1 MITKAIVS
9 EIVDNYSVKVRV
21 PRYDGVSFENT
32 AVSDEDLSI
41 AYMCTLPNMRI
52 NPVVGDVVF
61 IEYEDNDQSKPIIVG
76 YLFREDVGDTVCDI
90 IANSLT
96 IKGDT
101 HLSSDTTIGNVTPNE
116 IESLSGIK
124 GNIQGQIDNLGSIEY
139 LRGVVKTYTL
149 NSDSWTQLQQ
159 PFAGIYKFSYVL
171 DDMSSNDLKI
181 TDDTIISIVNNNTEN
196 SIKYAFFLGSVS
208 HNANMTLYTIY
219 ALVKPDTNMSISFEI
234 RG

>member
-1 MITKAIVS
+1 MITKAIIS
-9 EIVDNYSVKVRV
+9 EVIDNYSVKVRV

-32 AVSDEDLSI
+32 AVSNEDLSV

-52 NPVVGDVVF
+52 NPIVGDVVF

-76 YLFREDVGDTVCDI
+76 YLFRENMGDTVCSI

-96 IKGDT
+96 IDGDT

-116 IESLSGIK
+116 IESLRGIK
-124 GNIQGQIDNLGSIEY
+124 GNIQGQIDNLGDVKY

-149 NSDSWTQLQQ
+149 NSDNWVQLTQ
-159 PFAGIYKFSYVL
+159 PFAGIYKFSYNL
-171 DDMSSNDLKI
+171 IDMNSEDLKI
-181 TDDTIISIVNNNTEN
+181 TDDTIVSIVNNNTEN

-208 HNANMTLYTIY
+208 HNANMTLYTVY
-219 ALVKPDTNMSISFEI
+219 AIVKPDTNMSISFEI

>member
-90 IANSLT
+90 IADSLT

-171 DDMSSNDLKI
+171 DDTSSNDLKI

-196 SIKYAFFLGSVS
+196 SIKYAFFLGKVTHFDYATSYV
-208 HNANMTLYTIY
+208 IY
-219 ALVKPDTNMSISFEI
+219 ALEKPDVNINISFEI